1 MFLRAKH
8 WQLFTL
14 FLMLFLIEEFA
25 LRRNATMAGSSVPLV
40 RVLTALDILIFVVW
54 LCCWLISQF
63 RIGNVAQARPSL
75 PPSLPPSLG

>member
-54 LCCWLISQF
+54 LWPAGSFLNS
-63 RIGNVAQARPSL
+63 VLETSL
-75 PPSLPPSLG
+75 KLVPPSLPPSLG